1 VRFFSRIGSWLR
13 TRKSQATSET
23 MTPDA
28 AVVAAPVVDPELL
41 ARMPQTSPEVFCR
54 RLKEALMGSRRGVQ
68 AVTLDASMRMIA
80 LARGDRADESDID
93 RALQQVEASGVQWSS
108 LTWSALRDARP
119 PFRPTPRQWAGELA
133 QLLEG
138 EAGLIFFVDVEAIAV
153 AIAQAAEQHGLAAVV
168 EDTSVVR
175 VSDGR
180 FQAVIGTSTVIA
192 ESLWTGCGPLA
203 AILRRVRHLPQE
215 LRSFVA
221 VVKGLERAFVGVRFE
236 IVGDHIVA
244 RRAGERPL
252 RLDYRHLAASARASG
267 VGVDAFFEGATLDDL
282 VEQSGEV
289 VALLRSPA
297 WAKAWP
303 EMIACPEADGG
314 GVVCIAREHEGRVR
328 PIPKGPSDPAGRFE
342 FLMRE
347 ARRQLPFLHVQG
359 HAFVVEQTTEQGIA
373 RAWGLV
379 SDRAASLLLEP
390 ALIRGLCEQLGPLP
404 EAVVVQT
411 TSECVLVLTAPST
424 DRRAIDEAE
433 RRGRMLEGDL
443 FDGGADVLR
452 LTRQLTLPEQGAGIF
467 DLTIVPDQ
475 FFELCD
481 RAAGAG
487 NVGRLHRDF
496 LRGLA
501 LEALGLHERALPHF
515 ERAVR
520 SRTDDGD
527 LHLALGR
534 CLSGLANFERAVQV
548 LGRAA
553 ALSPDEGEVQN
564 ALGVALYKTG
574 ENTAARAAFLKAVHL
589 SPDEVPFLV
598 NLGRTCT
605 DEELFTEARAVLEHA
620 LRMEPSSAEAHASMA
635 VLCHRTGER
644 KRALHHA
651 RVALAEQP
659 DDDTVQELLRMIDED
674 AEPLS

>member
-1 VRFFSRIGSWLR
+1 M
-13 TRKSQATSET
+13 A
-23 MTPDA
+23 P
-28 AVVAAPVVDPELL
+28 AAPSPHIDPELL
-41 ARMPQTSPEVFCR
+41 ARLPQTGPEVFGR
-54 RLKEALMGSRRGVQ
+54 RLKDALVDSRRGVQ
-68 AVTLDASMRMIA
+68 AVTLDASIRMIA
-80 LARGDRADESDID
+80 LSRGDRADEGDID

-133 QLLEG
+133 QLLDG

-153 AIAQAAEQHGLAAVV
+153 AIAQAAEQQGLSAII
-168 EDTSVVR
+168 EDTSAVR

-192 ESLWTGCGPLA
+192 EALWTGCGPLA

-236 IVGDHIVA
+236 VIGDHVLA
-244 RRAGERPL
+244 RRAGQGPV

-267 VGVDAFFEGATLDDL
+267 LGVDAFLEGATLLDL
-282 VEQSGEV
+282 VDQSGEV

-303 EMIACPEADGG
+303 EMVAAVEPDG
-314 GVVCIAREHEGRVR
+314 GVVCIARELEGRVR
-328 PIPKGPSDPAGRFE
+328 PVRSTPIDPPGRFA
-342 FLMRE
+342 FLLRE
-347 ARRQLPFLHVQG
+347 AKRQLPFLQVQG
-359 HAFVVEQTTEQGIA
+359 HAFVVEQPTANGLS

-379 SDRAASLLLEP
+379 SDRAASLLLDP
-390 ALIRGLCEQLGPLP
+390 ALVRGLCEQLGPLP
-404 EAVVVQT
+404 DEVMAKAI
-411 TSECVLVLTAPST
+411 SENVLVMASTAGP
-424 DRRAIDEAE
+424 ALDEAE
-433 RRGRMLEGDL
+433 RRGRLLEHDL
-443 FDGGADVLR
+443 FDGGTDPLQLCR
-452 LTRQLTLPEQGAGIF
+452 RLTLPEQGAGIF
-467 DLTIVPDQ
+467 ELTIVPDQ

-481 RAAGAG
+481 RAAHAG
-487 NVGRLHRDF
+487 SVGRLHGDF

-501 LEALGLHERALPHF
+501 LEALGLHEKALPHF

-520 SRTDDGD
+520 ARLDDGD

-534 CLSGLANFERAVQV
+534 CLSGLANFDRAVQV

-574 ENTAARAAFLKAVHL
+574 ANTAARAAFLRAVHL

-651 RVALAEQP
+651 RVALAEEP
-659 DDDTVQELLRMIDED
+659 DDDTVQELLRMIDDD